1 MRARRVVLHL
11 FSGEDVK
18 TWQQLEDSNTVVIC
32 LDRALN
38 PKMELNDHVMLFLM
52 KLATTGSL
60 QAVLGGPP
68 CRFALACGYANDGGP
83 APVRSEEEPYGLAL
97 LSPQQHEW
105 VEEDIA
111 MSFRMMLIYMV
122 AEHHKPQ
129 RCSKVLC
136 GLE

>member
-83 APVRSEEEPYGLAL
+83 SSSA
-97 LSPQQHEW
+97 
-105 VEEDIA
+105 
-111 MSFRMMLIYMV
+111 
-122 AEHHKPQ
+122 K
-129 RCSKVLC
+129 
-136 GLE
+136 